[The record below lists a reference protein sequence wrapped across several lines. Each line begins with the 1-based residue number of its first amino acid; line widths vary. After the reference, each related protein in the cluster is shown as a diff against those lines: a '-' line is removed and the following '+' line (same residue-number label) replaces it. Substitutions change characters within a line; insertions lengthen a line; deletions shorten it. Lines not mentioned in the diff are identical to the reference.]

1 MYDTSTRGEQQTI
14 ASFADL
20 KKDVVKISGCCRDPL
35 PALATF
41 QIATRCT
48 ATVCGMSSNFVIGQS
63 INNTALLVFL
73 MQAGFTMLEA
83 GSVRE
88 RNVSG

>member
-1 MYDTSTRGEQQTI
+1 
-14 ASFADL
+14 
-20 KKDVVKISGCCRDPL
+20 
-35 PALATF
+35 
-41 QIATRCT
+41 
-48 ATVCGMSSNFVIGQS
+48 MSSSFVIAQS

-88 RNVSG
+88 RNVSR